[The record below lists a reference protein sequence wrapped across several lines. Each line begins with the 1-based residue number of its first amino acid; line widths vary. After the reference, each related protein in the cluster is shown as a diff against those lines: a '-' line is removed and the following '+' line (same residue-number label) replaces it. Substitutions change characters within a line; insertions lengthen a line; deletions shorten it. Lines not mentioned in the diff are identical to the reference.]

1 MNCID
6 VDEGLRQQAHAF
18 FSHRQ
23 TALEETFARLL
34 SDSDTLARV
43 AALLVQALRSGHKI
57 LLAGNGGSAAQAQH
71 FAAEL
76 IGRFQRERPPYAALA
91 LTTDSSILTAL
102 ANDYS
107 YEDVFVRQIVALGRS
122 GDLLI
127 AFSTSGESANLI
139 RAAEAA
145 HSQEMAVVALTGNRP
160 SRLESAADLAV
171 HVPADETPIVQEV
184 HMMMTHLLCGIAEA
198 ELSRGETGS

>member
-107 YEDVFVRQIVALGRS
+107 YQDVFVRQIVALGRP

-127 AFSTSGESANLI
+127 AFS
-139 RAAEAA
+139 
-145 HSQEMAVVALTGNRP
+145 
-160 SRLESAADLAV
+160 
-171 HVPADETPIVQEV
+171 
-184 HMMMTHLLCGIAEA
+184 
-198 ELSRGETGS
+198 